1 MPPRR
6 LILILLCITVLFG
19 AGTTSVRAA
28 QKRVAVVISQRIK
41 PYVEAFAGFREES
54 ATRAEAEIKSY
65 YLDKYTGSGRDRLA
79 KIIGRDSFDLVV
91 AIGPAATRF
100 VWTHFPDPDTKK
112 LYTMVLRPAN
122 LTSGAPDTCGI
133 ALDIPP
139 ETQLKALSC
148 FLPSSHRVGIL
159 YNPDHNSSFLKDFV
173 SKALAFDIEIVPM
186 AVSSTKGINALLQE
200 NWRKIDTLLFIPD
213 PTVIYESLVKHL
225 IKQALLRRIPS
236 VGFNRFFHENGA
248 SLTFVL
254 DYKQTGKKTGRQA
267 LSILEGTD
275 CAGPH
280 LPEFTVHL
288 NTKVTKYIGITTQ
301 PRQCPEFKVAP

>member
-6 LILILLCITVLFG
+6 LILILLCITALFG
-19 AGTTSVRAA
+19 SSTSALA
-28 QKRVAVVISQRIK
+28 LEKRVAVVISQRIK
-41 PYVEAFAGFREES
+41 PYVEAFAGFQEKSETS
-54 ATRAEAEIKSY
+54 AETEIKSY
-65 YLDKYTGSGRDRLA
+65 YLDKYTGGGRDRLV
-79 KIIGRDSFDLVV
+79 KIIRRGRFDLVV

-100 VWTHFPDPDTKK
+100 VWTHFPGPDTKK

-122 LTSGAPDTCGI
+122 LTSGAPDTRGI

-139 ETQLKALSC
+139 GTQLEALSC

-159 YNPDHNSSFLKDFV
+159 YNPDHNGSFLKNFI
-173 SKALAFDIEIVPM
+173 SEARTFDIEIVPM
-186 AVSSTKGINALLQE
+186 AVSSTKGINALLQK
-200 NWRKIDTLLFIPD
+200 NWQKIDTLLFIPD

-225 IKQALLRRIPS
+225 IKQALLRQIPS

-248 SLTFVL
+248 ALAFVL
-254 DYKQTGKKTGRQA
+254 DYKQTGKKTGCQA
-267 LSILEGTD
+267 LSILRGTE

-288 NTKVTKYIGITTQ
+288 NTKITKYIGITAQ